1 MAKIDRYNGNL
12 KAFASDATGTER
24 TIFGDTAQSD
34 ELDANITADL
44 LRGWGVV
51 GPTFNPTKQDFN
63 GLGFTLGQL
72 IAYLHQ
78 QGIPEWNTSQEYY
91 RGSVVTTLAGIYR
104 LKNGGDAT
112 VDPDNDNGTNWELAP
127 TRAQVDAKANQ
138 ATTYTKTE
146 ANSLL
151 DAKADQATTY
161 TKTEAAVDFGAT
173 TADLDTLVKSGFYR
187 IQENANRP
195 SAADYG
201 QLIVSRGGDTIL
213 QIASNFAG
221 RLWQRSGNP
230 SNVGGNGSYSDWQEI
245 PSQATTYTETEVD
258 SLLDAKANQ
267 ATTYTKTEAAVDF
280 GSTTDDLDTVVKSGF
295 YRIQENANL
304 PPGADYGQLIVSRG
318 EDTILQLVSDFGGRL
333 WQRSGNPSNTGGNG
347 SYSDWQEIPSLATT
361 YTKTEVDDLVAT
373 RTESP
378 DETAITGT
386 ATFTNLTNNI
396 ALTGIGSIGLE
407 IGDVVQVTGTASN
420 NKLFTVE
427 VITDS
432 GNVIVNQAHAGGT
445 TTKSLVDETVSATVT
460 LIAKW
465 FNAPASLGQGWVE
478 VTPSRSLGSNFTNAT
493 KRAIQVAVNFTQ
505 TGSGSI
511 TRSFR
516 INGAAVQ
523 KATEFQTG
531 ILRTLGAVLVPNA
544 DTYGIDSG
552 TGVSLDS
559 WLELR

>member
-1 MAKIDRYNGNL
+1 MSKITRYNGNL
-12 KAFASDATGTER
+12 KAFASEATGTER

-34 ELDANITADL
+34 TLDANITMDL
-44 LRGWGVV
+44 LRGWGVIGV
-51 GPTFNPTKQDFN
+51 ASNPTKQHFN
-63 GLGFTLGQL
+63 GLAFTLGQL

-78 QGIPEWNTSQEYY
+78 RGVPEWNSAQEYY
-91 RGSVVTTLAGIYR
+91 QGSVVTTLVGIYR
-104 LKNGGDAT
+104 LKSGG
-112 VDPDNDNGTNWELAP
+112 VGSSDPDTDGGVNWELIP
-127 TRAQVDAKANQ
+127 TQAKVDAKADK
-138 ATTYTKTE
+138 ATTYTETE
-146 ANSLL
+146 VDGLL

-161 TKTEAAVDFGAT
+161 TE
-173 TADLDTLVKSGFYR
+173 
-187 IQENANRP
+187 
-195 SAADYG
+195 
-201 QLIVSRGGDTIL
+201 
-213 QIASNFAG
+213 
-221 RLWQRSGNP
+221 
-230 SNVGGNGSYSDWQEI
+230 
-245 PSQATTYTETEVD
+245 
-258 SLLDAKANQ
+258 
-267 ATTYTKTEAAVDF
+267 
-280 GSTTDDLDTVVKSGF
+280 
-295 YRIQENANL
+295 
-304 PPGADYGQLIVSRG
+304 
-318 EDTILQLVSDFGGRL
+318 
-333 WQRSGNPSNTGGNG
+333 
-347 SYSDWQEIPSLATT
+347 
-361 YTKTEVDDLVAT
+361 TEVDDLIAT

-378 DETAITGT
+378 DETAVAGT
-386 ATFTNLTNNI
+386 ATFTNSTNNI

-407 IGDVVQVTGTASN
+407 IGDVVRVTGTASN

-427 VITDS
+427 VLTDS

>member
-1 MAKIDRYNGNL
+1 MAKIDRYGGNL
-12 KAFASDATGTER
+12 EAFASEAIGQERTVFGTE
-24 TIFGDTAQSD
+24 TFDDSLTAQINA
-34 ELDANITADL
+34 LFR
-44 LRGWGVV
+44 RGWGIVA
-51 GPTFNPTKQDFN
+51 PADAPKLQDFN
-63 GLGFTLGQL
+63 ALGYTTTQVL
-72 IAYLHQ
+72 AYLHQ
-78 QGIPEWNTSQEYY
+78 MGIAEWNAAQEYY
-91 RGSVVTTLAGIYR
+91 EGSVVTTLAGIYR
-104 LKNGGDAT
+104 LKPGG
-112 VDPDNDNGTNWELAP
+112 VGSSDPDTDGGINWELIP
-127 TRAQVDAKANQ
+127 TQAKVDAKADK

-151 DAKADQATTY
+151 DAKAD
-161 TKTEAAVDFGAT
+161 
-173 TADLDTLVKSGFYR
+173 
-187 IQENANRP
+187 
-195 SAADYG
+195 
-201 QLIVSRGGDTIL
+201 
-213 QIASNFAG
+213 
-221 RLWQRSGNP
+221 
-230 SNVGGNGSYSDWQEI
+230 
-245 PSQATTYTETEVD
+245 
-258 SLLDAKANQ
+258 Q

-465 FNAPASLGQGWVE
+465 FNAPIGLGQGWVA
-478 VTPSRSLGSNFTNAT
+478 PSRSPGVTYTNNTLRAMSVNVQASTSNRWPFTIDGLIIGLNSNTTVRTQWNPIIPPESTYSFA
-493 KRAIQVAVNFTQ
+493 VA
-505 TGSGSI
+505 
-511 TRSFR
+511 
-516 INGAAVQ
+516 A
-523 KATEFQTG
+523 
-531 ILRTLGAVLVPNA
+531 LRDWT
-544 DTYGIDSG
+544 
-552 TGVSLDS
+552 
-559 WLELR
+559 ELR